1 MSSFSTKLMFMKYI
15 YKSLSYILL
24 TSPGFKSFICWT
36 HTRSWRIF
44 TAHDILCLVKSSI
57 VNFKSASSVTKN
69 SRKIS
74 TQLHTDDER
83 WYWGLEFGSKLT
95 IVWLLCHMMAL
106 YTIYYLNNGSGHW
119 LSLIEQILYIQ
130 QLLCHDD

>member
-1 MSSFSTKLMFMKYI
+1 
-15 YKSLSYILL
+15 
-24 TSPGFKSFICWT
+24 
-36 HTRSWRIF
+36 
-44 TAHDILCLVKSSI
+44 VKSSI

-95 IVWLLCHMMAL
+95 IVSLLYHIMAL